1 MVVKDGLVTRTPEGV
16 SVQRRLFMG
25 LAACALALTMMSQAA
40 ADIASFN
47 AAVKANDYAKAAAE
61 AAATWPTLDKS
72 RADIGEIAREF
83 GFAALVARDYS
94 AAQSYAKFAAEHE
107 TGDLQLVAIVLQR
120 LAEYR
125 AGPTDQ
131 TRSSLLEAMTK
142 RAERPGFDAISLAAA
157 NSLIDAN
164 VATQRWVDL
173 RRGAEAAAKMA
184 KDGGP
189 PLLAELRRFEL
200 FSKTAAYFE
209 QERMEGFVPIRDH
222 KALIGHDI
230 ESASEEEAKQLVSVY
245 WQAEVWRSVVA
256 IRLGAQK
263 KWRDDVA
270 EKGAMLLTPEAFP
283 RLAKLT
289 NMEPTG
295 CKIMPA
301 RQPLDMVRSS
311 RKHAGA
317 VVLQFD
323 IDSRGHASNPSVLAA
338 YPEDSPFI
346 QAYLGSVDRWTYKPG
361 RQWDAKTCSLARSKH
376 TITLTFAH
384 M

>member
-1 MVVKDGLVTRTPEGV
+1 M
-16 SVQRRLFMG
+16 QRRLLRG
-25 LAACALALTMMSQAA
+25 LISCALAVLVTSRAT

-83 GFAALVARDYS
+83 GFAALVAKDYS
-94 AAQSYAKFAAEHE
+94 AAQSYAKFAAEHDS
-107 TGDLQLVAIVLQR
+107 GDLQLVAIVLQR

-125 AGPTDQ
+125 AGPSDQ
-131 TRSSLLEAMTK
+131 TRSGLLDAMIK
-142 RAERPGFDAISLAAA
+142 RAESPGFDTISLSAA
-157 NSLIDAN
+157 NSLVDAN
-164 VATQRWVDL
+164 IATQRWSDL
-173 RRGAEAAAKMA
+173 RRSAEAAAKMT

-209 QERMEGFVPIRDH
+209 QEKMEGFVPIRDH
-222 KALIGHDI
+222 KALIGQDI

-270 EKGAMLLTPEAFP
+270 EKGETLLTPEAFP

-295 CKIMPA
+295 CKVMPA
-301 RQPLDMVRSS
+301 RQPLGKIRSS
-311 RKHAGA
+311 RRHAGA

-323 IDSRGHASNPSVLAA
+323 IDSQGRASNPSVLAA

-346 QAYLGSVDRWTYKPG
+346 QTYLESIDRWTYKAG
-361 RQWDAKTCSLARSKH
+361 REWDSKACSLARSKH

-384 M
+384 S